1 MHALELCVSIC
12 GIWSYR
18 ERGSLFVFFIV
29 VWIQSFQTIRQRG
42 CVSNDS
48 LIDWLKSLS
57 LFLRLFFLGAVLQPP
72 TVSVMQLETTR
83 RRNAFRHMGGVEM
96 FMLNLL
102 ELCWS
107 LLNTKICLLFKFYNF
122 VVAKDFSLA
131 SIVGVSLETASGISI
146 RTGKRTNEEKKE
158 LLACVQ
164 NGNERIWSRLNVL
177 WTKKQKKKKQA

>member
-1 MHALELCVSIC
+1 MHALELCVSIG

-42 CVSNDS
+42 CVSNNS

-107 LLNTKICLLFKFYNF
+107 LSNTKICLFFLILQFCCCQRLFSGVHCWCKSRNCLWHFNQDRKKNKWGEEG
-122 VVAKDFSLA
+122 VAGMCAEWEWENLK
-131 SIVGVSLETASGISI
+131 
-146 RTGKRTNEEKKE
+146 
-158 LLACVQ
+158 
-164 NGNERIWSRLNVL
+164 
-177 WTKKQKKKKQA
+177 